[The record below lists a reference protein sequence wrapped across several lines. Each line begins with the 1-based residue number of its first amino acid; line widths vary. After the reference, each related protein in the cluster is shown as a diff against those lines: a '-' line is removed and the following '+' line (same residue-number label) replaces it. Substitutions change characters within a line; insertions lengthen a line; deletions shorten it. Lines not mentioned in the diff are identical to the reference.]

1 MNEAPSTCM
10 RIFLNPQLYLSKL
23 KHLLLHM
30 FFVADLSFSTLE
42 SALKIFVFADARRW
56 KPCPGRKVAVW
67 KYPDT
72 CGRGLTSRW
81 REEQFFRE
89 YHMAYNGK
97 PTAKAKKAYLISNSI
112 I

>member
-1 MNEAPSTCM
+1 MYAD
-10 RIFLNPQLYLSKL
+10 IF
-23 KHLLLHM
+23 
-30 FFVADLSFSTLE
+30 E
-42 SALKIFVFADARRW
+42 SATLSLQIETFPPPHVFRRGFIFFHPGKRIQKYLFSPDARRW
-56 KPCPGRKVAVW
+56 KPCSGRKVAVW

-72 CGRGLTSRW
+72 CGQGLTSRW